1 MLTVIRRSRELVVD
15 NFAGGGGA
23 STGIEA
29 AIGRPVDI
37 AINHDREAVA
47 MHQVNHPETL
57 HIQDDI
63 WSVDPVLITQGHH
76 VRLAWFSPDCT
87 HFSKAAGRK
96 PRSQKIRGL
105 AWVVI
110 EWAAAVQ
117 PDVIML
123 ENVEEFR
130 TWGPLDEDGYPI
142 KEQAGETFAAWKD
155 ALEGLGYVVEF
166 RELRASDYGT
176 PTIRKRLFIIARRDG
191 QPIRWPEPTHGAPS
205 MLEPHL
211 EPYRT
216 AAECIDWSIPV
227 PSIFE
232 RERELAEATQRR
244 IAAGLKRFVI
254 DDPDP
259 FIVPSYLVQ
268 SGWGE
273 REGQAPRVMDM
284 REPLGTV
291 VAGGIKHAL
300 VTPYMASL
308 DHQSSPKGVNRPD
321 EALTTITTK
330 ARHLFLAPSLVP
342 MNFTNA
348 PMSLRRPLGTVT
360 SQHNRFQLTT
370 AWLVKHFGGMV
381 GVRGDTPLPT
391 VTTRNTQVQIA
402 TSNLIHLRGT
412 GTARSIEEAMPT
424 ITAGGNHIAEVRA
437 FLLKFYGNERDGH
450 SLSEPLGTVT
460 TRDRFGVVVTIHGEP
475 YVIYDIGMRML
486 TPRELYRAQGFPEG
500 YVIDPVV
507 PTKYGPDGSPL
518 GYRRLPKT
526 HQVRMCGNS
535 VCPPV
540 AEALVEANVGRLVDQ
555 ARWPGWA
562 LATAGLEAAG

>member
-1 MLTVIRRSRELVVD
+1 MKLRSAELVVD

-29 AIGRPVDI
+29 AIARPVDV
-37 AINHDREAVA
+37 AINHDREAIA
-47 MHQVNHPETL
+47 MHEVNHPHTL
-57 HIQDDI
+57 HIHDDI
-63 WSVDPVLITQGHH
+63 WSVDPVVVTQGRR

-142 KEQAGETFAAWKD
+142 KDQAGETYAAWVT
-155 ALEGLGYVVEF
+155 ALEGLGYVVES
-166 RELRASDYGT
+166 RELRASDYGA

-191 QPIRWPEPTHGAPS
+191 QPIRWPDATHGKPS
-205 MLEPHL
+205 LLEPHL
-211 EPYRT
+211 EPYRS
-216 AAECIDWSIPV
+216 AAECMDWSIPV

-232 RERELAEATQRR
+232 REKPLAEATQRR
-244 IAAGLKRFVI
+244 IAAGIKRFVL
-254 DDPDP
+254 DDRDP
-259 FIVPSYLVQ
+259 FIVPGFLVQ
-268 SGWGE
+268 TGWGE
-273 REGQAPRVMDM
+273 RQGQAPRVMDL
-284 REPLGTV
+284 RAPLGTV

-300 VTPYMASL
+300 VTPYIHNLTHGGRAEDIVAPFMTITGAHRGEKALVAPIVASL

-321 EALTTITTK
+321 EALTTVTTK
-330 ARHLFLAPSLVP
+330 ARHL
-342 MNFTNA
+342 
-348 PMSLRRPLGTVT
+348 
-360 SQHNRFQLTT
+360 LTT
-370 AWLVKHFGGMV
+370 AFLVKHFGGMV
-381 GVRGDTPLPT
+381 GVRADTPLPT

-412 GTARSIEEAMPT
+412 GTARSVAEAMPT
-424 ITAGGNHIAEVRA
+424 VTAGGNHIAEVRA
-437 FLLKFYGNERDGH
+437 FLLKFYGNEVGGH
-450 SLSEPLGTVT
+450 SLNTPLGTVT

-475 YVIYDIGMRML
+475 YVMYDIGMRML

-507 PTKYGPDGSPL
+507 DGRP
-518 GYRRLPKT
+518 LPKT

-540 AEALVEANVGRLVDQ
+540 AEALVEANVGRLATQ
-555 ARWPGWA
+555 ARWPGYA
-562 LATAGLEAAG
+562 LAASEAAS